1 MLRDVLPEDL
11 LKYFE
16 YIPDDRLVE
25 VFAGLI
31 REALTS
37 RLNSAEAKPVF
48 ETEEIVQNIVQLLRS
63 NSPNNMKELVTSVK
77 DTPVEEVQNE
87 PIETAKLVD
96 ITNVVDADDD
106 LGDLMDLLK

>member
-16 YIPDDRLVE
+16 YIPDNRLAE

-37 RLNSAEAKPVF
+37 RLSPAETKPVYA
-48 ETEEIVQNIVQLLRS
+48 TGEIVQNIIQLLQS
-63 NSPNNMKELVTSVK
+63 NSPNNMRELVTSVK

-87 PIETAKLVD
+87 PVETANLVD
-96 ITNVVDADDD
+96 ITDVVDADDD